1 VLALPSTNV
10 SFTSPVNSSDGRLSF
25 YFGHVPSGTTVW
37 VSTAT
42 LAGIAIPPPVLRRD
56 FECGVAL
63 LNGDTVPHTVVAGP
77 GLKRLAGQQAPLYQ

>member
-1 VLALPSTNV
+1 M
-10 SFTSPVNSSDGRLSF
+10 
-25 YFGHVPSGTTVW
+25 W